1 MTKPESE
8 IIDKRQKEYLI
19 AIRLAKIGIS
29 NKNKALN
36 FLMLFSKITAEGN
49 KGKVGEIIDSYKN
62 TVYNSRSQND
72 LINDLKQLC
81 NTWDKSLIDS
91 SLRFFNS
98 ELFAYSCLKLIDN
111 KKDFTTIKKMIVNR
125 DFYQEYFLTNFYCT
139 CNRLKSYQ
147 HTEIFKE
154 YYENLNILLTQI
166 EPLSWEIK
174 KNLYENLPEQSYESE
189 IKKLV
194 LLIRGEK

>member
-19 AIRLAKIGIS
+19 AIRLAKIGLS

-36 FLMLFSKITAEGN
+36 FLMLYSKITAEGN

-81 NTWDKSLIDS
+81 NTWDK
-91 SLRFFNS
+91 
-98 ELFAYSCLKLIDN
+98 
-111 KKDFTTIKKMIVNR
+111 
-125 DFYQEYFLTNFYCT
+125 
-139 CNRLKSYQ
+139 
-147 HTEIFKE
+147 
-154 YYENLNILLTQI
+154 
-166 EPLSWEIK
+166 
-174 KNLYENLPEQSYESE
+174 
-189 IKKLV
+189 
-194 LLIRGEK
+194 